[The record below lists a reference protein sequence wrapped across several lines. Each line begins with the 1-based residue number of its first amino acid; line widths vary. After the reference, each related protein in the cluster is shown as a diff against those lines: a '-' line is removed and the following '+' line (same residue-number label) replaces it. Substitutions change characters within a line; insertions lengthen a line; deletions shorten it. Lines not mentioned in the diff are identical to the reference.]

1 MKTKKSI
8 KILRTEFPY
17 LTDDEKIFLNNY
29 QKELKKNNIGVDEGI
44 REIFNSLGVDIDLDS
59 MIEKCQ

>member
-8 KILRTEFPY
+8 KILRTEFPH
-17 LTDDEKIFLNNY
+17 LTDDEKIFLKNY
-29 QKELKKNNIGVDEGI
+29 QKELKENNIGVDESI

-59 MIEKCQ
+59 MIEKCH